1 MLVTSSDSAGC
12 VQKNVRSTFGDSDPL
27 PVVFPCS
34 RARSDET
41 HDEGVVTF
49 EISFLVWFRNWTCA
63 FALIVTIELLL
74 NVPFHSLNES
84 AVAVPAEP
92 PHAPEHA
99 SLQEVTQKR
108 WQYVRLW
115 LTAPSA
121 Q

>member
-1 MLVTSSDSAGC
+1 MLVTSSESAGC

-63 FALIVTIELLL
+63 FALIVTIEPLLDVPQTITVIPRAVIDEQGATTL
-74 NVPFHSLNES
+74 SEVLKNVHG
-84 AVAVPAEP
+84 
-92 PHAPEHA
+92 
-99 SLQEVTQKR
+99 VTLLAGEGGEIGR
-108 WQYVRLW
+108 AHV
-115 LTAPSA
+115 
-121 Q
+121 